1 VTDAEF
7 LLRFWSGPYGWIA
20 AALWGAAWGS
30 FFNVVICRVPAGES
44 VVRPPSHCRV
54 CKKPIAWYDNIP
66 LLSFLLL
73 RGRCR
78 HCGDRFS
85 WRYFLT
91 ELLICLLSVLMFY
104 LFVVRGEGPL
114 GQRLAQLVI
123 TSLFCG
129 LLVTISAIDLDTL
142 RIPNL
147 ITYPGIPIF
156 AALSLLMN
164 HPRWYDGLIG
174 AVAGYLVIRLMADGY
189 ELITGRLGM
198 GYGDAKLLALIGG
211 LLGWQSLLPVM
222 FLASMQGS
230 VIGITAL
237 VVARRHAPPED
248 EEDES
253 EADSEAEAEADSE
266 ADSEAE
272 ADSDSEADDDDDD
285 EPYELAREAQR
296 ASLRH
301 ARLPFGPFIALGALE
316 VLIFQDWLH
325 AIFPY
330 LY

>member
-1 VTDAEF
+1 MTDAEF
-7 LLRFWSGPYGWIA
+7 LLNLWSGSFGWIA
-20 AALWGAAWGS
+20 AALWGATWGS

-44 VVRPPSHCRV
+44 VVRPPSHCRA
-54 CKKPIAWYDNIP
+54 CKTPIAWYDNLP
-66 LLSFLLL
+66 LLSFLIL

-91 ELLICLLSVLMFY
+91 ELLICLLAVLMHY
-104 LFVVRGEGPL
+104 LFVLRGQGPIEI
-114 GQRLAQLVI
+114 RLAQLVI

-129 LLVTISAIDLDTL
+129 LLVSISAIDLDTL
-142 RIPNL
+142 RIPNI
-147 ITYPGIPIF
+147 ITYPGIPLF
-156 AALSLLMN
+156 AGLSLLMG

-211 LLGWQSLLPVM
+211 LLGWQSLLPTM

-230 VIGITAL
+230 IIGITAL
-237 VVARRHAPPED
+237 VIARRRAPAGGGEEPPPEEPAAEGDDD
-248 EEDES
+248 E
-253 EADSEAEAEADSE
+253 
-266 ADSEAE
+266 
-272 ADSDSEADDDDDD
+272 DDDD